1 MVNALVHADLLL
13 AENPV
18 NEILLAALFFHH
30 NGKMTLVVAYATSE
44 GDEQTEDF
52 L

>member
-1 MVNALVHADLLL
+1 
-13 AENPV
+13 V

-44 GDEQTEDF
+44 GGDEETEDF